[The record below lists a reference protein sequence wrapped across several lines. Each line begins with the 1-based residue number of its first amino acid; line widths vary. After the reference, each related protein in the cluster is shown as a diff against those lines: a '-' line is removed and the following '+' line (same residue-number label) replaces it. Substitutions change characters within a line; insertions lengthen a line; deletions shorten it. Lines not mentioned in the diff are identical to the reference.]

1 MLLCQMFRV
10 IILQTNFVES
20 RVPNDTSFYFKVESE
35 IDHDILL
42 ERQEQNLLTATKCLF
57 S

>member
-1 MLLCQMFRV
+1 MFRV

-20 RVPNDTSFYFKVESE
+20 SVPNDTSFYFKVESE